1 MRSPV
6 ILRKLVKALV
16 SLHFNHDAIS
26 RLLDYKPYDP
36 NNLIIDEPV
45 KQWASVV
52 KRKLPGLKTLLH
64 REHKCVEQLRILDEL
79 EKTLLF
85 KGYSEFFSS
94 MINRAG
100 KIVLCHNDPQENNI
114 LMNIEDNHQLVL
126 IDLEFAGFNPIAYDV
141 GVVLNETGFC
151 NASNRYY

>member
-1 MRSPV
+1 M
-6 ILRKLVKALV
+6 KALV

-26 RLLDYKPYDP
+26 RLLDYKPYDAS
-36 NNLIIDEPV
+36 NLIIDEPV

-52 KRKLPGLKTLLH
+52 KRKLPGLRALLK
-64 REHKCVEQLRILDEL
+64 HKPEQLRILDDL

-94 MINRAG
+94 MINRTG

-114 LMNIEDNHQLVL
+114 LMNTDDNHELIL

-151 NASNRYY
+151 NATKKYY